1 VAARAVRLVLSG
13 SPAWLRRQSRFDSE
27 QLDEKLEPMSE
38 SATARRCPGPLHSIS
53 MSQDA
58 AAVLAL
64 LCIIVLPVRFASGAI
79 CNILSRF
86 LQLCRKDVVLIR
98 PGLPKAQLYS
108 VLLSTL
114 AARALAPGRARHDI
128 SASAAASHVAC
139 AGARAGGCSA
149 TRMYLKLPKIS

>member
-1 VAARAVRLVLSG
+1 VARAVRLALSG
-13 SPAWLRRQSRFDSE
+13 SPARLRRQSRFDSE

-79 CNILSRF
+79 CNILF

-114 AARALAPGRARHDI
+114 AARALVPGRARHDI
-128 SASAAASHVAC
+128 SASAAASHGAC

-149 TRMYLKLPKIS
+149 T